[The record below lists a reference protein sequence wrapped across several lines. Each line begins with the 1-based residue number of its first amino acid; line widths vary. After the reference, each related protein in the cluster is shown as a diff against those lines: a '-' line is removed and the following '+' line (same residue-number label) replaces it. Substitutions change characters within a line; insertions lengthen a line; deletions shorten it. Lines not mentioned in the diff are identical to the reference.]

1 MVGWHLN
8 SIKSK
13 TWPLVVLLTLPLLST
28 SFITPVQA
36 FQTSQEILFS
46 NMVVRAELGQNCTT
60 TLSIQT
66 NVTNI
71 GSVDLEYIDLRIDIR
86 ALNLIQSSVDEV
98 PANADFIEGDRFLIS
113 RVDLHSPLSPGSSVD
128 ISMVMTTDQLQ
139 ERMTQDMTGVLCI
152 NHFIFYLRPLN
163 EIQDLTVM
171 VLLPPHANLESG
183 ASAPLFPN
191 PSANFTDGSRLGFT
205 WLTPFLFPGQELA
218 FIVKYQLPSGL
229 LQQDQVAEPNLL
241 LIILLAASIGVIA
254 ALVLERTPAAIRKLR
269 STREPKISVVSRQE
283 DQVLALLK
291 KKGGSCLQR
300 EIYEDL
306 DLSQSAASM
315 ILNSLEER
323 GLIKRFRDGR
333 ENVVHI
339 IE

>member
-1 MVGWHLN
+1 
-8 SIKSK
+8 
-13 TWPLVVLLTLPLLST
+13 
-28 SFITPVQA
+28 
-36 FQTSQEILFS
+36 
-46 NMVVRAELGQNCTT
+46 
-60 TLSIQT
+60 
-66 NVTNI
+66 
-71 GSVDLEYIDLRIDIR
+71 LRIDIR
-86 ALNLIQSSVDEV
+86 SLNLIQSLVDGTS
-98 PANADFIEGDRFLIS
+98 ANVDFIEGDRFLVARIHLQS
-113 RVDLHSPLSPGSSVD
+113 QLLPNSSAY
-128 ISMVMTTDQLQ
+128 ISMMMTTDQLQ
-139 ERMTQDMTGVLCI
+139 ERMTQDTTGVLCI

-171 VLLPPHANLESG
+171 VLLPPHANLESD

-205 WLTPFLFPGQELA
+205 WATPVLFPGQELA
-218 FIVKYQLPSGL
+218 FIVKYQLPMGL
-229 LQQDQVAEPNLL
+229 LQQDQAIEPNLL
-241 LIILLAASIGVIA
+241 LIGILAATVGVIA
-254 ALVLERTPAAIRKLR
+254 ALVLERTPAAIQKLR
-269 STREPKISVVSRQE
+269 ATKEPKISVVSRQE

-300 EIYEDL
+300 EVYEEL
-306 DLSQSAASM
+306 NLSQSAASM